1 MVSVVTDWFSDD
13 KFIGSFQQ
21 YQCL

>member
-13 KFIGSFQQ
+13 KFMGSLQE